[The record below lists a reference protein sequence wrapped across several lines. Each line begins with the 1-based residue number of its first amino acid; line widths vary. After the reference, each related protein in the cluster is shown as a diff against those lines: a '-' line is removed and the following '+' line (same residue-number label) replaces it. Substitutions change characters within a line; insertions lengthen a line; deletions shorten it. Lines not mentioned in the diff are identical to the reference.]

1 MLGKFSSTVLSLV
14 LQFKSD
20 YESSK
25 CSCYNF
31 DLQKVLS
38 QGLDKKMEPCFQ

>member
-1 MLGKFSSTVLSLV
+1 MLGKFSSAVLSLV